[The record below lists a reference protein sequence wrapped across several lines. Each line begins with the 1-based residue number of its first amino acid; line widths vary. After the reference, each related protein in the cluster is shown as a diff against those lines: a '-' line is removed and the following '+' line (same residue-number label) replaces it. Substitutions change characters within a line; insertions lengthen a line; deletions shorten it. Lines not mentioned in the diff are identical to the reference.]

1 MQFRI
6 ETFFSKRRLKGHTEN
21 ISGTKYDGNINK
33 EGSSMTKETL
43 VTLMEKNVKW
53 YMVYARYT

>member
-1 MQFRI
+1 MQFRM

-21 ISGTKYDGNINK
+21 IDGNINK
-33 EGSSMTKETL
+33 EGSSMTEETL